1 VFTNA
6 NTSVHQ
12 PGQGMPQTNL
22 QQMLFKLDDMGRPT
36 LKIKEDMEFQR
47 GLSIKQIMETC
58 SLGKLITFSCVST
71 FGTIAS

>member
-1 VFTNA
+1 
-6 NTSVHQ
+6 
-12 PGQGMPQTNL
+12 M
-22 QQMLFKLDDMGRPT
+22 DDMQTPT